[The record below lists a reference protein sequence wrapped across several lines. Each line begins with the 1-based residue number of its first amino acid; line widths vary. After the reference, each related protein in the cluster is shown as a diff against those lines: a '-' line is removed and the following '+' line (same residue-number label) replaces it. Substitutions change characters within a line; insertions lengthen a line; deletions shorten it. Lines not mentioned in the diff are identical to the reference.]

1 MKAIGYL
8 STARDYNGRTLYI
21 DVYEYKTV
29 YHVFAIW
36 ENENEYCINGH
47 KVTKRIK
54 TKEDAANVILS
65 SEWTKQRLG
74 I

>member
-1 MKAIGYL
+1 MKTIAYL
-8 STARDYNGRTLYI
+8 STARDYNGRILYI

-36 ENENEYCINGH
+36 ENETEYCINGH
-47 KVTKRIK
+47 KVTKRVK
-54 TKEDAANVILS
+54 TKEDAINVILS
-65 SEWTKQRLG
+65 SEWTKKRLG